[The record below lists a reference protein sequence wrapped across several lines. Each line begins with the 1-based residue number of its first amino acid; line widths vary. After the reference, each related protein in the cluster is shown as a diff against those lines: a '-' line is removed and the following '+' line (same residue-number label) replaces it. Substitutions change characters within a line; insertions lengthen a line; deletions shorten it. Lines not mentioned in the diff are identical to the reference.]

1 MADDRI
7 RELEQ
12 RIQEL
17 ERDTPQA
24 RQAQYEADIAL
35 ADIADSETR
44 DEWLARSYGPEPE
57 YDPDWEREAG

>member
-17 ERDTPQA
+17 ERNTPQA
-24 RQAQYEADIAL
+24 RRAQYEADL
-35 ADIADSETR
+35 AQADLADSETR
-44 DEWLARSYGPEPE
+44 GEWLARSYGPEPE